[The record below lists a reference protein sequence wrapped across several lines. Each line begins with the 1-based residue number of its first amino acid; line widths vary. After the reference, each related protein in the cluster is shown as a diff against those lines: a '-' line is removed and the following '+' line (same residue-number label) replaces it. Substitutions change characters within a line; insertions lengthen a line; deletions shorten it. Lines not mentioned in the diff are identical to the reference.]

1 LENFDLSAIKVAPR
15 WTIDYGNHLQK
26 ALSVVDNVLIERIKK
41 INLSKEEE
49 EKLDEN
55 QRNEFIKSNMR
66 DKKVKSSQEADNP
79 EQDRKKGRKRKE
91 NPVILMEDPKTTR
104 TRSQA
109 SAKLSS
115 TKMVL

>member
-1 LENFDLSAIKVAPR
+1 M
-15 WTIDYGNHLQK
+15 
-26 ALSVVDNVLIERIKK
+26 LIERIER
-41 INLSKEEE
+41 INFSEEE

-91 NPVILMEDPKTTR
+91 NPVSVMEDSKAAR
-104 TRSQA
+104 TRSQMA
-109 SAKLSS
+109 AKIPS
-115 TKMVL
+115 TKID